1 MHLEL
6 SSVPKDNIS
15 DIHFM
20 HEHYLTTLFFGLF
33 FCGNLTWP
41 TTSTKTLLTLKL
53 ALARKVTSNLVF

>member
-20 HEHYLTTLFFGLF
+20 HKQYLTTLIFVF
-33 FCGNLTWP
+33 FCGNLTWS
-41 TTSTKTLLTLKL
+41 TTSTKTLLTMKL

>member
-20 HEHYLTTLFFGLF
+20 HKQYLTTLIFL
-33 FCGNLTWP
+33 CGNLTWP
-41 TTSTKTLLTLKL
+41 TTSTKTLLTMKL

>member
-20 HEHYLTTLFFGLF
+20 HKQYLTTLIFGFFLWQLNMADYFNKNFTDYEAGF
-33 FCGNLTWP
+33 SSQGDF
-41 TTSTKTLLTLKL
+41 
-53 ALARKVTSNLVF
+53 